1 MRHKTKILPTR
12 KKKPEIKLE
21 EDYIVAEWQRSLK
34 AITTGCNRRRRRR
47 RFWEKAGAKKET
59 HIGLEKSYIILVQRW
74 RSLLRRIIVLHRQ
87 CSWERDSASQRLFP
101 VSGRFEFLC
110 SFFSA
115 SPRSLRRPRG
125 WIPDLKTT
133 SSPNSQSRKPTSVIQ
148 VSNHVRRKRFPR

>member
-1 MRHKTKILPTR
+1 MRHKTKILPT
-12 KKKPEIKLE
+12 KKE
-21 EDYIVAEWQRSLK
+21 ETWNQTWGRLYSSRVTEESQS
-34 AITTGCNRRRRRR
+34 ITTGCNRRRRRR

>member
-1 MRHKTKILPTR
+1 MT
-12 KKKPEIKLE
+12 E
-21 EDYIVAEWQRSLK
+21 ESQS
-34 AITTGCNRRRRRR
+34 ITTGCNMRRRRR

-87 CSWERDSASQRLFP
+87 TSWERDSASQRLFP

-125 WIPDLKTT
+125 WIPDLKPRPHQIPNPESLPPWSRSQTT
-133 SSPNSQSRKPTSVIQ
+133 SAENAFLDRKDYYFLCQDSPTPHPHPSPAPPK
-148 VSNHVRRKRFPR
+148 